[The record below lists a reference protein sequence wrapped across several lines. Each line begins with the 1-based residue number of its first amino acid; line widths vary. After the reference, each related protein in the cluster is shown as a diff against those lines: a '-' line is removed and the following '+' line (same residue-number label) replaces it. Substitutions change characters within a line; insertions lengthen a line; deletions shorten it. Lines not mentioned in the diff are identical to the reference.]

1 MLRVKDFYVGVIKL
15 LPVKYCIAGR
25 TADRDISFR
34 GQRNILSVIR
44 HLRKTLLSIMTN
56 LACNT

>member
-25 TADRDISFR
+25 TADRDISFW
-34 GQRNILSVIR
+34 GQGNILSVIR
-44 HLRKTLLSIMTN
+44 HLRKS
-56 LACNT
+56 